1 MNGKILVAIDSTDA
15 SSQALNYVVRLLEK
29 SNGVQFRLLH
39 VLPPIPPELREHG
52 GSEDPDEELA
62 LGEKLMEAQSGWIG
76 EAKAKAKPVMD
87 NARAVLEDAGI
98 AAESISTEFS
108 TSAHPSDLVDDIL
121 EAAQAW
127 KCETIVVGR
136 ECCSK
141 FADLFHRHVG
151 EELLHKGKG
160 FAIWIVE

>member
-52 GSEDPDEELA
+52 GSEDPNEELT
-62 LGEKLMEAQSGWIG
+62 LGRQLAEAQYGWVDK
-76 EAKAKAKPVMD
+76 AKAKARPVME
-87 NARAVLEDAGI
+87 RAKAVFLDAGI
-98 AAESISTEFS
+98 GDEMISTEFS
-108 TSAHPSDLVDDIL
+108 TGAHPSDVVDDIL
-121 EAAQAW
+121 EAANAW
-127 KCETIVVGR
+127 KCDTIVVGR

-141 FADLFHRHVG
+141 FEELFHHHVG
-151 EELLHKGKG
+151 EELVDKGKG